1 MQKIN
6 TYVNKSTHK
15 RLLEGHRY
23 TLKELALISG
33 VPHSTLHGR
42 MHYKESFTDIE
53 IRPSERA
60 IIWPLLET
68 ESAKLSAKWLNR
80 RLVNV

>member
-1 MQKIN
+1 MQKIK

-23 TLKELALISG
+23 SLKELAIISG

-42 MHYKESFTDIE
+42 MSYKESFTDKE
-53 IRPSERA
+53 IRPSEKA

-68 ESAKLSAKWLNR
+68 ESDKISAKWINR
-80 RLVNV
+80 RLV

>member
-1 MQKIN
+1 MHKIK
-6 TYVNKSTHK
+6 TYANKSTHK
-15 RLLEGHRY
+15 RLLAGHRY
-23 TLKELALISG
+23 SLKELAIISG

-42 MHYKESFTDIE
+42 MHYKESFTDAE

-68 ESAKLSAKWLNR
+68 ESAKISAKWLNR
-80 RLVNV
+80 SLINV

>member
-1 MQKIN
+1 MHKIK
-6 TYVNKSTHK
+6 TYANKSTHK

-23 TLKELALISG
+23 SLKELAIISG

-68 ESAKLSAKWLNR
+68 ESAKISAKWLNR
-80 RLVNV
+80 SLINV

>member
-1 MQKIN
+1 MHKIK
-6 TYVNKSTHK
+6 TYANKSTHK
-15 RLLEGHRY
+15 RLLVGHRY
-23 TLKELALISG
+23 SLKELSIISG
-33 VPHSTLHGR
+33 VPDSTLHGR
-42 MHYKESFTDIE
+42 MYYKESFTDIE

-60 IIWPLLET
+60 VIWPLLET

>member
-1 MQKIN
+1 MHKIK
-6 TYVNKSTHK
+6 TYANKSTHK

-23 TLKELALISG
+23 SLKELAIISG

-42 MHYKESFTDIE
+42 MHYKERFTDAE

-68 ESAKLSAKWLNR
+68 ESAKISAKWLNR
-80 RLVNV
+80 SLINV